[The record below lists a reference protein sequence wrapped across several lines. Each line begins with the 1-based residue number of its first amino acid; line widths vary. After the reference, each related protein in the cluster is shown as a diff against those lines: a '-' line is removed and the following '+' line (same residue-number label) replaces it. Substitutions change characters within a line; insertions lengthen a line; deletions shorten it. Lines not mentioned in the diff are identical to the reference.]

1 MVTILEDKTVG
12 DMIALVAEGKIEKAD
27 YDKVWPLVEQKVQ
40 EHGKIRV
47 YVEVR
52 EIDMVTLRAL
62 YEEVKMDVKHFRDFS
77 KAALVGDKTWK
88 QMATLAVNF
97 ITSGEARYF
106 DLEEKQQAWEW
117 VSQPAL
123 TNKIF

>member
-1 MVTILEDKTVG
+1 MVRILEDKTEG
-12 DMIALVAEGKIEKAD
+12 DLIALAAEGEIEKAD

-52 EIDMVTLRAL
+52 EIDMITLRAL
-62 YEEVKMDVKHFRDFS
+62 WEEIKMDVQHFRDFS
-77 KAALVGDKTWK
+77 KAALVGDKAWK
-88 QMATLAVNF
+88 ALATQAFNL

-106 DLEEKQQAWEW
+106 ELDEQQQAWEW
-117 VSQPAL
+117 VSQPVSA
-123 TNKIF
+123 